1 MHWLKIRQS
10 KNRENNLQI
19 DFFSKFPEYKG
30 RDLYIT
36 GQSYAGIY
44 LPTLGVRMIADNAN
58 FPNFKVKKR
67 GKDETITIFE
77 GMAIG
82 NGLLDVYLNS
92 NTLIPLYYYHGLI
105 RDE

>member
-1 MHWLKIRQS
+1 MFFLLIHQHMLVIRILRMAKSLRMIIRPLYTITMHWLKIRQS

-58 FPNFKVKKR
+58 FPNFKVKK
-67 GKDETITIFE
+67 
-77 GMAIG
+77 
-82 NGLLDVYLNS
+82 
-92 NTLIPLYYYHGLI
+92 
-105 RDE
+105 